1 MPTLYR
7 WRLTAGGGCVTAHG
21 IVSGHPK
28 LENGLFIHTS
38 AVTEAVTVDGV
49 LLLTTCSGSVYTLRP
64 ESIAP
69 QCREKTEECL
79 RTFQIDGGFVERCVQ
94 AHLETAEAAGRTLA
108 PGQLFLEVVGN
119 AVVRALFK
127 AGEEELI
134 SVRPTVHAGMF
145 QDSDSVLV
153 TDLEGG
159 RVDFR
164 YFPEK
169 DRLRPYHISDGLTEI
184 VVRNLGTA
192 DVVFGQQG
200 TARLCPAGE
209 LTVLRA
215 AEHDGEWL
223 FSPDAVNGKC
233 LFKEREDKA
242 DDVE

>member
-1 MPTLYR
+1 MPTLHR

-38 AVTEAVTVDGV
+38 AVTEAVIVDGV
-49 LLLTTCSGSVYTLRP
+49 LLLTTRSGSMYTLRP

-69 QCREKTEECL
+69 KCREETAECL
-79 RTFQIDGGFVERCVQ
+79 RTFQIDGGFVERCVR
-94 AHLETAEAAGRTLA
+94 AHLEAAEAAGHTLA

-127 AGEEELI
+127 AGEEELL

-145 QDSDSVLV
+145 QDSVLV
-153 TDLEGG
+153 TDWEGG
-159 RVDFR
+159 KVDFR

-184 VVRNLGTA
+184 VICNLGTT
-192 DVVFGQQG
+192 DVAFGQRD